1 MPSEEGF
8 QPATVKGLT
17 SKTLFADPHRS
28 RYTAYWRTAS
38 GYAAAVGY
46 ATAVWYAAAVGY
58 TAEVGYAASV
68 AYMAVV
74 AGGGGVCGNSGGSTK
89 CPSEYIINTLQYYQR
104 IVI

>member
-17 SKTLFADPHRS
+17 PKTLFADPHRS

-58 TAEVGYAASV
+58 AASV
-68 AYMAVV
+68 AYVAVAAYAAIAV
-74 AGGGGVCGNSGGSTK
+74 AVRNAPPNTSLIR
-89 CPSEYIINTLQYYQR
+89 YNIIKEL
-104 IVI
+104 

>member
-17 SKTLFADPHRS
+17 PKTLFADPHRS

-38 GYAAAVGY
+38 GYA
-46 ATAVWYAAAVGY
+46 TAVGY
-58 TAEVGYAASV
+58 TSAVGYAASV
-68 AYMAVV
+68 AYVAVV
-74 AGGGGVCGNSGGSTK
+74 ASGGGVCGNSGGSTK
-89 CPSEYIINTLQYYQR
+89 CPSEYIINALQYYQR